1 MVDVYILDKVLDK
14 IKEIIGIEQFDDAK
28 IQIETDDKF
37 LVDVTLKNVVI
48 FITFVIEEDDKCYQQ
63 IFLEESLVT

>member
-37 LVDVTLKNVVI
+37 PVDVTLKNVVI
-48 FITFVIEEDDKCYQQ
+48 FITFVIEDDDKCYQQ